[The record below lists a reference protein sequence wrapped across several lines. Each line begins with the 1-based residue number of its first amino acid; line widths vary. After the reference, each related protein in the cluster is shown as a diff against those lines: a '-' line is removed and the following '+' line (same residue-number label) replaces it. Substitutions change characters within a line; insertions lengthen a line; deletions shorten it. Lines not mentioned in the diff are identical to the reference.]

1 MMTGGVRGKKFPRV
15 TLGCLARLHIISA
28 PSACCSAILLVVICS
43 DNDEKDVENDNV
55 VCCW

>member
-1 MMTGGVRGKKFPRV
+1 MTGGVRGKKFPRV